1 MKVAATPVILL
12 MVISGVPVNPS
23 ALVAVVAEVAL
34 PDNVP
39 EKVVAV
45 TIPPKAVIALPT
57 FRVAAVATP
66 RYSDCLY
73 QEFHQFHT

>member
-1 MKVAATPVILL
+1 MFPTVML
-12 MVISGVPVNPS
+12 GVPVNPA
-23 ALVAVVAEVAL
+23 ALVAEVADVAL
-34 PDNVP
+34 PDNAP

-66 RYSDCLY
+66 LIFRLFVSRVPSVPTPD
-73 QEFHQFHT
+73 EK